1 MQQFQ
6 SAFLA
11 KILPAALAS
20 QEQFGIPASVTIA
33 QAILESGWGQSKL
46 ALEAH
51 NYFGVKARAGEPF
64 MMFPTPEF
72 QHGQQIWI
80 RAAFAAYPSPEASFL
95 AHGKLISGLAR
106 YGPAMQQKSDPRR
119 FATALRCCGYSTNP
133 TYEDSLMQLVSQ
145 HDLTQYD
152 VRKPPAVMQI

>member
-6 SAFLA
+6 GTFLA
-11 KILPAALAS
+11 KIVPAALAS

-46 ALEAH
+46 ARDA
-51 NYFGVKARAGEPF
+51 NNFFGVKARAGEPF
-64 MMFPTPEF
+64 ITLPTMEF
-72 QHGQQIWI
+72 QEGQKVMIK
-80 RAAFAAYPSPEASFL
+80 AAFAAYPSPEASFL
-95 AHGKLISGLAR
+95 AHGKLIFGLVR

-119 FATALRCCGYSTNP
+119 FATSLRCCGYSTNP

-152 VRKPPAVMQI
+152 VRNPPAVMQA

>member
-6 SAFLA
+6 VAFLKRVTA
-11 KILPAALAS
+11 AALAS

-46 ALEAH
+46 ALEAN
-51 NYFGVKARAGEPF
+51 NYFGVKARAGEPSITL
-64 MMFPTPEF
+64 PTMEF
-72 QHGQQIWI
+72 QQGQKVWI
-80 RAAFAAYPSPEASFL
+80 KADFAAYPSPEASFL

-152 VRKPPAVMQI
+152 VRKPPAVMQA